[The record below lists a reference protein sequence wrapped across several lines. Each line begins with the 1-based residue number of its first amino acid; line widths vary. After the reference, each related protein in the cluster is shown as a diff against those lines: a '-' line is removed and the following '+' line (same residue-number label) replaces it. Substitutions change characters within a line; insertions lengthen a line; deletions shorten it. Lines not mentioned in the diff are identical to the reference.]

1 MGPTT
6 CREGQSARQGPA
18 RALVAVLFAALFVY
32 LWKAIEP
39 HLLYYGFGV
48 FSEFPQFS
56 WETTFLKAR
65 LCTPGGPI
73 NLLTGFL
80 AQWYYQPWLGAVILV
95 TSLWVLFAGTRRVL
109 RRLGQGRGLLPAF
122 AAPLL
127 AVMVL
132 NRYDHPLQAVLAVSV
147 SAWLAAVYLSLSVT
161 GVWLGAVAFV
171 LLNGLCYAVAGGT
184 SIVFALTVCL
194 AEGLSRRQTVRTA
207 TFAVLAVASTLV
219 IGTGVFSLDAARAFT
234 IATCLDPAM
243 MAGLARTSRLLIW
256 GLYAFIPLAVL
267 GVIGWQA
274 IIRRSLA
281 RRGKKATASS
291 PAGTGDQGRW
301 LAWLRDSLP
310 WVVSIGLCILCALD
324 RQTGAKY
331 RLAVHDL
338 ARRGQWSEVLRLAD
352 EMRGRCAYTP
362 ACLFDVDRAMA
373 HLGRMGEDMFKYPH
387 DIRALAFLAS
397 DELRLQLR
405 FAKLFDLHFDL
416 GDLNAAEQDA
426 YELLE
431 IQGPSP
437 FILEALARVHM
448 AKGELAAARVVLKA
462 LQRSPAYRETAS
474 RWLEDMK
481 EPFRLA
487 ADVNVASGRRWRRQ
501 TDHEVRLVSYDQILL
516 DLLRDHPDN
525 RMAFE
530 YLTAYYLLRNM
541 RAELAANLYRVRD
554 LGYGRLPRHYAEAM
568 VVHTNQIRQ
577 PIDLQGWSIDPGL
590 TDQLRQIT
598 ATWTGMGG
606 DRQAAM
612 AALAPRF
619 GDTYTFYSIFNLS
632 GVK

>member
-6 CREGQSARQGPA
+6 CCQGQSSRRGLAH
-18 RALVAVLFAALFVY
+18 ALVAVLFGGLFVY

-56 WETTFLKAR
+56 WDPAFLGSR
-65 LCTPGGPI
+65 LSTPGGAI
-73 NLLTGFL
+73 GLLTHFL
-80 AQWYYQPWLGAVILV
+80 AQWYYLSWLGAIILV
-95 TSLWVLFAGTRRVL
+95 ASLWVLFEGTRQVL
-109 RRLGQGRGLLPAF
+109 RRLGKGGGLMPAF

-132 NRYDHPLQAVLAVSV
+132 NRYDHPLQAVLAVSA
-147 SAWLAAVYLSLSVT
+147 SAWLAAAYLSLP
-161 GVWLGAVAFV
+161 
-171 LLNGLCYAVAGGT
+171 LLSAGIEALVFTLLCGLCYAMAGGAAM
-184 SIVFALTVCL
+184 VFALVVGL
-194 AEGLSRRQTVRTA
+194 ARRQPLRLATA
-207 TFAVLAVASTLV
+207 AFLAVASELV
-219 IGTGVFSLDAARAFT
+219 LGTRVFSLGAARAFT
-234 IATCLDPAM
+234 VATPLDPTM
-243 MAGLARTSRLLIW
+243 MAGLTRMSRLLTW
-256 GLYAFIPLAVL
+256 GLYAFIPLAAL
-267 GVIGWQA
+267 AVIGWEEMHRRRLARQGKKPA
-274 IIRRSLA
+274 TSGPAGAGSRSRSLTRLWDA
-281 RRGKKATASS
+281 
-291 PAGTGDQGRW
+291 
-301 LAWLRDSLP
+301 LP
-310 WVVSIGLCILCALD
+310 WVVCAALCVLCVLD
-324 RQTGAKY
+324 RQTGVKY

-338 ARRGQWSEVLRLAD
+338 ARRGQWSEVLRVAD
-352 EMRGRCAYTP
+352 AMRGRYSYTP

-373 HLGRMGEDMFKYPH
+373 HLGRMGEDMFRYPH
-387 DIRALAFLAS
+387 DASALTFLAS

-416 GDLNAAEQDA
+416 GDLNSAEQDA

-437 FILEALARVHM
+437 FILEALARVHI
-448 AKGELAAARVVLKA
+448 AKGEVAAARVVLKT

-474 RWLEDMK
+474 RWLEEMK
-481 EPFRLA
+481 EPSGLA
-487 ADVNVASGRRWRRQ
+487 ADASVASWRRWRRR
-501 TDHEVRLVSYDQILL
+501 TDHEVRPVSYDQILL

-541 RAELAANLYRVRD
+541 RADLAANLYRVRD
-554 LGYGRLPRHYAEAM
+554 LGYSHLPRHYAEAL

-598 ATWTGMGG
+598 ATWTSVGG
-606 DRQAAM
+606 NRQAAM

-619 GDTYTFYSIFNLS
+619 GDTYTFYSIFNRS

>member
-6 CREGQSARQGPA
+6 CREGQSARQGPL

-32 LWKAIEP
+32 LWRAIEP

-48 FSEFPQFS
+48 FSDFPQFS
-56 WETTFLKAR
+56 WDPAFLGSR
-65 LCTPGGPI
+65 MSLPGGPI
-73 NLLTGFL
+73 SLLANFL
-80 AQWYYQPWLGAVILV
+80 AQWYYLSWLGAIILV
-95 TSLWVLFAGTRRVL
+95 TSLWVLFEGTRQVL
-109 RRLGQGRGLLPAF
+109 RRLGQGGGLMPAF
-122 AAPLL
+122 AAPLV

-147 SAWLAAVYLSLSVT
+147 TAWLAAAYLSLPLL
-161 GVWLGAVAFV
+161 GVGIEAIVFA
-171 LLNGLCYAVAGGT
+171 LLYGLCYATAGGAAM
-184 SIVFALTVCL
+184 VFALVVGL
-194 AEGLSRRQTVRTA
+194 ARRQPLRLATTA
-207 TFAVLAVASTLV
+207 FLAVGSELALGV
-219 IGTGVFSLDAARAFT
+219 KVFSLGAASAFT
-234 IATCLDPAM
+234 VATPLDPAM
-243 MAGLARTSRLLIW
+243 MAGVTRMSRLLIW
-256 GLYAFIPLAVL
+256 GLYAFIPLAAL
-267 GVIGWQA
+267 AVIGWEE
-274 IIRRSLA
+274 IHRRRLA
-281 RRGKKATASS
+281 RQGKKPATSG
-291 PAGTGDQGRW
+291 PAGAGSRSGSPTRLWD
-301 LAWLRDSLP
+301 AFP
-310 WVVSIGLCILCALD
+310 WVVGASVCVLCMLD
-324 RQTGAKY
+324 RQTDIKY
-331 RLAVHDL
+331 RLTVHDL
-338 ARRGQWSEVLRLAD
+338 ARRGQWAEVLRLAD
-352 EMRGRCAYTP
+352 EMQGRYAYTP

-474 RWLEDMK
+474 RWLEEMK
-481 EPFRLA
+481 EPSRLA
-487 ADVNVASGRRWRRQ
+487 ADASVASGRRWRRQ

-525 RMAFE
+525 RIAFE

-554 LGYGRLPRHYAEAM
+554 LGYGRLPRHYAEAL

-577 PIDLQGWSIDPGL
+577 PLDLQGWSIDPGL

-598 ATWTGMGG
+598 ATWTGLGG

-612 AALAPRF
+612 AALAPQF
-619 GDTYTFYSIFNLS
+619 GNTYTFYSIFNLS